1 MGIREMST
9 PTMQYIAS
17 ISGGKDSA
25 AMALHLMEQGI
36 EFEPVFFDTGWE
48 HPDVYEY
55 LRGELAD
62 KIGKVLEITPPL
74 PKLTEEKEA
83 LAIKYEARLG
93 HTSAMVRWILHK
105 GMFPNRLGRWCT
117 DHLKIKAIRKHLKTF
132 DYPVNCVGVRAA
144 ESKARAK
151 LPERELS
158 TSLGCMVWRPLIK
171 WTEQDVIDIHHRHG
185 LAPNPLYLKGAK
197 RVGCWPCIYSRKSEV
212 QFMAAKDPTRIDL
225 IRDLEHDVQQIA
237 IARLAAKG
245 ETLADHDRVPPT
257 FFWGNPKWN
266 MPPIDEVVK
275 WSKTTRGGKQYAL
288 FSEEEIEPSCMSWGL
303 CDTGTDD
310 G

>member
-1 MGIREMST
+1 MSK
-9 PTMQYIAS
+9 PKMQYLAS

-25 AMALHLMEQGI
+25 AMALNFI
-36 EFEPVFFDTGWE
+36 ETGVDFRSVFFDTGWE

-55 LRGELAD
+55 LRGELTD
-62 KIGKVLEITPPL
+62 KIGPIEEITPPL
-74 PKLTEEKEA
+74 PNLTPEKEA
-83 LAIKYEARLG
+83 LALYYENRLG
-93 HTSAMVRWILHK
+93 HTSAMIRWILHK
-105 GMFPNRLGRWCT
+105 GMFPSRVARWCT
-117 DHLKIKAIRKHLKTF
+117 DHLKIKAIRKHLKTV

-158 TSLGCMVWRPLIK
+158 TSLGCMVWRPLIE
-171 WTEQDVIDIHHRHG
+171 WSTQDVIDIHHRHN

-197 RVGCWPCIYSRKSEV
+197 RVGCWPCIYSRKSEI
-212 QFMAAKDPTRIDL
+212 QFMAAQDPTRIDL
-225 IRDLEHDVQQIA
+225 IRDLEKDVQQIA

-245 ETLADHDRVPPT
+245 ETLADHNRVPPT

-303 CDTGTDD
+303 CDTGTAD